1 MMFKK
6 KPKRGENPPHA
17 SVEELSPQRQ
27 GEILYQALES
37 SSTPLEFYNYI
48 ANYLPFLSPE
58 SLERYKAR
66 VWIKYLERLIDS
78 LEFNGLNIN
87 QIRKALISIEGALHL
102 LNQEVDATSL
112 EPPEKE
118 AIERADKTVK
128 VLRIYRDIHNLLHKD
143 LKYIPADESFPT
155 TLFMVKGKKLIG
167 ALEKESLELPG
178 LPPPQELWQEI
189 KAAIHSQG
197 LKAALAREKIYL
209 RLMEHEMEALKQEM
223 APLREKGRG
232 VDIEE
237 LAEIL
242 EKYFSMV
249 LKYNKSIAEYKKLA
263 ENYPEDRELLL
274 LHKREL
280 EKVREA
286 LEDLKITEFLAFLIS
301 GQGLPQP

>member
-1 MMFKK
+1 MFKK
-6 KPKRGENPPHA
+6 KPKRGENPHYA

-27 GEILYQALES
+27 GEILYQALER

-66 VWIKYLERLIDS
+66 VWIKYLERLSDP
-78 LEFNGLNIN
+78 LKFNGLNIN

-102 LNQEVDATSL
+102 LTQEVDIASL
-112 EPPEKE
+112 KPQERDT
-118 AIERADKTVK
+118 IERADKTVR

-178 LPPPQELWQEI
+178 LPPPKELWREI
-189 KAAIHSQG
+189 KAAIYSQG
-197 LKAALAREKIYL
+197 LKSAVAREKIYL
-209 RLMEHEMEALKQEM
+209 QLMEHEMEALKQEM
-223 APLREKGRG
+223 APLREKGRK

-237 LAEIL
+237 LAKIL
-242 EKYFSMV
+242 EKYFSLV
-249 LKYNKSIAEYKKLA
+249 LKYNKSIAEYKKLV
-263 ENYPEDRELLL
+263 ENYPENQKLLL
-274 LHKREL
+274 PHKREL
-280 EKVREA
+280 EKVKKA
-286 LEDLKITEFLAFLIS
+286 LEDLKITEFLASLIS